1 MITLVE
7 FLQAAA
13 SGEQIEI
20 IDIENQECGSP
31 EQIDNWHEYTV
42 KHFYSLFNPATKET
56 YTQVEVKR
64 CLTTD

>member
-20 IDIENQECGSP
+20 IDIEHQESGPP
-31 EQIDNWHEYTV
+31 EQFDNWHEYTV
-42 KHFYSLFNPATKET
+42 KHFYSLYNPRTKDT
-56 YTQVEVKR
+56 YIQVEVKHNA
-64 CLTTD
+64 

>member
-20 IDIENQECGSP
+20 IDIENQESGSP
-31 EQIDNWHEYTV
+31 EQFDNWHEYTV
-42 KHFYSLFNPATKET
+42 KHFYSLYNPRTKDT
-56 YTQVEVKR
+56 YTQVEVKHNA
-64 CLTTD
+64 